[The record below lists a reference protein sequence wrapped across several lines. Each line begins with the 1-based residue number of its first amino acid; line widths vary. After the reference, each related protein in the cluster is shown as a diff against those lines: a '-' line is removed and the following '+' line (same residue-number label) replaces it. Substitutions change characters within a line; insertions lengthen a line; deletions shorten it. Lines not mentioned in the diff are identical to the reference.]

1 MTTQPTMR
9 QLPLPINAEAP
20 RSFESFVPGHNAWVL
35 AQLSELALRDGHGAA
50 TPVYLWGP
58 AGCGKTHLLQS
69 LAERV
74 RAEGGTVGSFGPQ
87 TPLPWPLDDARS
99 LTLLDNCDELDAAQ
113 QQAAFALFV
122 DASSRGAQV
131 AAAGR
136 QPPVD
141 LPLRDDLR
149 TRLGWGHV
157 LALQPLS
164 DQDAAA
170 VLGGEARRRGLALA
184 DDVRDHVLN
193 HFARDLGS
201 LMNLL
206 ERADA
211 FALSRKRALTV
222 PLLRQMLAEEAQ
234 AESAA

>member
-1 MTTQPTMR
+1 MSARPAMQ
-9 QLPLPINAEAP
+9 QLPLPINSEAP
-20 RSFESFVPGHNAWVL
+20 RSFDSFVPGHNAWVL
-35 AQLSELALRDGHGAA
+35 AQLSELALGSPHAAA

-69 LAERV
+69 LAERA
-74 RAEGGTVGSFGPQ
+74 RAEGGKVGSFGPH
-87 TPLPWPLDDARS
+87 TPLPWPIDEERS
-99 LTLLDNCDELDAAQ
+99 LTLLDNCDELDAER

-136 QPPVD
+136 QPPID

-157 LALQPLS
+157 MALQPLS
-164 DQDAAA
+164 EQDAAA
-170 VLGGEARRRGLALA
+170 VLADEARRRGLNLA
-184 DDVRDHVLN
+184 DEVRDYVLS
-193 HFARDLGS
+193 HLSRDLGS
-201 LMNLL
+201 LMKLL

-211 FALSRKRALTV
+211 FALSHKRALTV
-222 PLLRQMLAEEAQ
+222 PLLRQMLAEEAAQ
-234 AESAA
+234 GCAP